1 MSGVTGTEATGDPG
15 GMRDPGLQPE
25 RTALAWSRTAFAVAV
40 NALLA
45 VRAGLTGDDAPLLA
59 AGVVLLV
66 AAGAVLVFGSVRR
79 AHLAAGGPVAPVP
92 STVVVGVTLATLMA
106 CAAGV
111 WSVLVGGIA

>member
-1 MSGVTGTEATGDPG
+1 MSGVTGAGAAGDAADA
-15 GMRDPGLQPE
+15 RDPGLQPE

-45 VRAGLTGDDAPLLA
+45 VRAGLVGDDAPLLA

-66 AAGAVLVFGSVRR
+66 AAGAVIVFGSVRR
-79 AHLAAGGPVAPVP
+79 TRLAAGGPVPPVP
-92 STVVVGVTLATLMA
+92 TAVVVGVTLATLVA
-106 CAAGV
+106 CATGV

>member
-1 MSGVTGTEATGDPG
+1 VSGVTGAGASGDPA

-45 VRAGLTGDDAPLLA
+45 VRAGLTCDDAPLLA

-66 AAGAVLVFGSVRR
+66 AAGAVIVFGSMRR
-79 AHLAAGGPVAPVP
+79 ARLAAGGAVAPVP
-92 STVVVGVTLATLMA
+92 SSAVVGVTLATLIA
-106 CAAGV
+106 CVAGV

>member
-1 MSGVTGTEATGDPG
+1 MSGVTGAGAGGDPA
-15 GMRDPGLQPE
+15 GMRDLGLQPE
-25 RTALAWSRTAFAVAV
+25 RTALSWSRTAFAVAV

-45 VRAGLTGDDAPLLA
+45 VRAGLTGEDAPLLA

-66 AAGAVLVFGSVRR
+66 AAGAVVVFGSVRR
-79 AHLAAGGPVAPVP
+79 ARLAAGGPVAPVP
-92 STVVVGVTLATLMA
+92 SSVVVGVTLATLIA

>member
-1 MSGVTGTEATGDPG
+1 MSGVTGAGANGDPA

-45 VRAGLTGDDAPLLA
+45 VRAGITGDDAPLLA

-66 AAGAVLVFGSVRR
+66 AAAAVIGFGNVRR
-79 AHLAAGGPVAPVP
+79 ARLAAGGPVVP
-92 STVVVGVTLATLMA
+92 LPSSVVVGVMLATLIA

-111 WSVLVGGIA
+111 WSVLVGGMS